1 MDAGRGRI
9 AAGFRCWRRSN
20 KTLFHSVLPYAELLH
35 EGQIALWQGVL
46 RYDPARGFRLAFSTY
61 AVPAIR
67 RRLWD
72 AVAQAQR
79 LRGYAV
85 LAVAPDPAELAVLSV
100 TATRCG
106 TGYPLNNSG

>member
-1 MDAGRGRI
+1 VGLVHWVIQRDY
-9 AAGFRCWRRSN
+9 
-20 KTLFHSVLPYAELLH
+20 HSVLPYAELLH
-35 EGQIALWQGVL
+35 EGQIALWQAVL

-79 LRGYAV
+79 PRGYAV
-85 LAVAPDPAELAVLSV
+85 LAVAPDPAELAVLSG
-100 TATRCG
+100 TTTRCG
-106 TGYPLNNSG
+106 TGGLA

>member
-1 MDAGRGRI
+1 MSELPLHYHSSASLPQRHI
-9 AAGFRCWRRSN
+9 WNCW
-20 KTLFHSVLPYAELLH
+20 
-35 EGQIALWQGVL
+35 

-85 LAVAPDPAELAVLSV
+85 LAVAPDPAELAVLSG